1 MESVLMELD
10 VKLVRAVPA
19 VLDSDLLLPLRT
31 LGGRMSSRY
40 VAKSCPAG
48 MDLQESAMMHEQP
61 EKRF

>member
-1 MESVLMELD
+1 MELD

-19 VLDSDLLLPLRT
+19 VLDSDLSVSLRT

-61 EKRF
+61 EKWF